1 LQKLTRDFLIFVSEF
16 SLQRTIFRQVLCFII
31 NQIKIMARSVFSIT
45 GLIVIV
51 IFSISCVSGK
61 KFSSLQDTSRQF
73 MNERDAFKTDN
84 IELEMQ
90 NKELTAKLASL
101 EKEIGSVKQD
111 ITTVQGERDKAVED
125 YNKISSKYNEL
136 QNAQEDL
143 IKGNVKE
150 TQKLLTELQAA
161 QENLQK
167 KEDLLRQLEQTLD
180 TKKSSLD
187 ELTFELE
194 KRNARMAELEKI
206 LDAQKK
212 IVQDL
217 KNKVSEALLGFENNG
232 LTVTMK
238 NGKVYVS
245 LDEKL
250 LFKSA
255 SWDIDAN
262 GRNALKKLANVLEK
276 NPDIQVQIEGHT
288 DNVPYNPGSGQ
299 LKDNWDL
306 SVKRATT
313 VVRVL
318 LEGSKINPKRL
329 TASGRSEYQPV
340 DERNIQDARQKNRR
354 TEIVLTPDLTELY
367 QLIDKY

>member
-1 LQKLTRDFLIFVSEF
+1 MKKIVVNIFGLVFLVMIS
-16 SLQRTIFRQVLCFII
+16 
-31 NQIKIMARSVFSIT
+31 M
-45 GLIVIV
+45 
-51 IFSISCVSGK
+51 SCVSGK
-61 KFSSLQDTSRQF
+61 KYSSLQDTSKQF

-84 IELEMQ
+84 IGLEMQ
-90 NKELTAKLASL
+90 NKEYAEKLATI
-101 EKEIGSVKQD
+101 EKGMAAVKKD
-111 ITTVQGERDKAVED
+111 ISAAQSSRDKAVD
-125 YNKISSKYNEL
+125 DFNKISGKYNEL

-143 IKGNVKE
+143 VKGNVKE

-180 TKKSSLD
+180 TKKASLD

-217 KNKVSEALLGFENNG
+217 KSKVSEALLGFENNG

-262 GRNALKKLANVLEK
+262 GKNALKKLAGVLEK
-276 NPDIQVQIEGHT
+276 NPDIQVSIEGHT
-288 DNVPYNPGSGQ
+288 DNVPYNPGNSQ

-313 VVRVL
+313 VIRVL
-318 LEGSKINPKRL
+318 LEGSGIDPKRL
-329 TASGRSEYQPV
+329 TASGRSQYQPV
-340 DERNIQDARQKNRR
+340 DDHNTTDARQKNRR

-367 QLIDKY
+367 NLINKY

>member
-1 LQKLTRDFLIFVSEF
+1 MK
-16 SLQRTIFRQVLCFII
+16 
-31 NQIKIMARSVFSIT
+31 RSVYSIT
-45 GLIVIV
+45 GIIAIV
-51 IFSISCVSGK
+51 IFSVSCVSGRK
-61 KFSSLQDTSRQF
+61 YSTLQDTSKQF
-73 MNERDAFKTDN
+73 MNERDAFKTD
-84 IELEMQ
+84 IIGLEMS
-90 NKELTAKLASL
+90 NKELEAKLATL
-101 EKEIGSVKQD
+101 DKDMAKVKLD
-111 ITTVQGERDKAVED
+111 ITTVQAERDKAVED
-125 YNKISSKYNEL
+125 YNKISSKYSEL

-143 IKGNVKE
+143 VKGNVKE

-180 TKKSSLD
+180 TKKASLD

-194 KRNARMAELEKI
+194 KKNARMAELEKI

-255 SWDIDAN
+255 SYDIDAN
-262 GRNALKKLANVLEK
+262 GRNALKKLAGVLEK
-276 NPDIQVQIEGHT
+276 NPDIQVMIEGHT
-288 DNVPYNPGSGQ
+288 DNVPYNPGAGQ

-318 LEGSKINPKRL
+318 LEGSKIDAKRL
-329 TASGRSEYQPV
+329 TASGRSEYLPV
-340 DERNIQDARQKNRR
+340 DDRNTTDARQKNRR
-354 TEIVLTPDLTELY
+354 TEIILTPDLTELY
-367 QLIDKY
+367 NLINKY

>member
-1 LQKLTRDFLIFVSEF
+1 MNRSILYIPGFLV
-16 SLQRTIFRQVLCFII
+16 
-31 NQIKIMARSVFSIT
+31 
-45 GLIVIV
+45 LIVLSV
-51 IFSISCVSGK
+51 SCVSGK

-84 IELEMQ
+84 IGLGME
-90 NKELTAKLASL
+90 NKELKAKLASL
-101 EKEIGSVKQD
+101 EKRVGSSERD
-111 ITTVQGERDKAVED
+111 IDAARNERDKAVDD
-125 YNKISSKYNEL
+125 YNRISLKYTEL
-136 QNAQEDL
+136 QNSQEDL

-150 TQKLLTELQAA
+150 TQKLLSQLQEA
-161 QENLQK
+161 QANLQK
-167 KEDLLRQLEQTLD
+167 KEDLLRQLSANLD
-180 TKKSSLD
+180 TKKASLD

-194 KRNARMAELEKI
+194 KRNARLAELERI

-217 KNKVSEALLGFENNG
+217 KSKVSEALLGFENNG

-250 LFKSA
+250 LFKTA

-262 GRNALKKLANVLEK
+262 GKNALRKLAGVLEK
-276 NPDIQVQIEGHT
+276 NPDIQVTIEGHT
-288 DNVPYNPGSGQ
+288 DNVPYNPGNSQ

-313 VVRVL
+313 VIRVL
-318 LEGSKINPKRL
+318 LEGSRIDAKRL
-329 TASGRSEYQPV
+329 TAAGRSQYLPV
-340 DERNIQDARQKNRR
+340 DDRNTDDARQKNRR

-367 QLIDKY
+367 NLINKY

>member
-1 LQKLTRDFLIFVSEF
+1 MKRSIFYILGF
-16 SLQRTIFRQVLCFII
+16 FVLVIT
-31 NQIKIMARSVFSIT
+31 SV
-45 GLIVIV
+45 
-51 IFSISCVSGK
+51 SCVSGK

-84 IELEMQ
+84 IGLEMQ
-90 NKELTAKLASL
+90 NKELKARIASL
-101 EKEIGSVKQD
+101 EKSMSTVNDD
-111 ITTVQGERDKAVED
+111 ITAAQNERDKAVND
-125 YNKISSKYNEL
+125 YNRISSKYTEL

-150 TQKLLTELQAA
+150 TQKLLSDLQTA
-161 QENLQK
+161 QANLQK
-167 KEDLLRQLEQTLD
+167 KEDLLRQLEQNLD

-194 KRNARMAELEKI
+194 KRNARLAELEKI
-206 LDAQKK
+206 LDGQKK

-217 KNKVSEALLGFENNG
+217 KSKVSEALLGFENNG

-262 GRNALKKLANVLEK
+262 GKNALKKLAGVLEK
-276 NPDIQVQIEGHT
+276 NPDIQVTIEGHT
-288 DNVPYNPGSGQ
+288 DNVPYNPGNSQ

-306 SVKRATT
+306 SVKRSTT
-313 VVRVL
+313 VIRVL
-318 LEGSKINPKRL
+318 LEGSRIDAKRL
-329 TASGRSEYQPV
+329 TAAGRSQYLPV
-340 DERNIQDARQKNRR
+340 DERNTDDARQKNRR

-367 QLIDKY
+367 NLINKY

>member
-1 LQKLTRDFLIFVSEF
+1 MK
-16 SLQRTIFRQVLCFII
+16 
-31 NQIKIMARSVFSIT
+31 KSVFSIL
-45 GLIVIV
+45 GAIIIVIS
-51 IFSISCVSGK
+51 SISCVSGR
-61 KFSSLQDTSRQF
+61 KFSDLQDTSKLF

-84 IELEMQ
+84 IGLEMQ
-90 NKELTAKLASL
+90 NRELEARLSTT
-101 EKEIGSVKQD
+101 EKEINMVKED
-111 ITTVQGERDKAVED
+111 ISTVQGERDKAVED
-125 YNKISSKYNEL
+125 YNNILSKYNEL

-143 IKGNVKE
+143 IRGNVKE
-150 TQKLLTELQAA
+150 TQKLLSELQAA
-161 QENLQK
+161 QENLQQ
-167 KEDLLRQLEQTLD
+167 KEDLLRQLEQNLD
-180 TKKSSLD
+180 TKKASLD

-194 KRNARMAELEKI
+194 KRNERLAELEKI
-206 LDAQKK
+206 LDGQKQ

-217 KNKVSEALLGFENNG
+217 KSKVSEALLGFENNG

-255 SWDIDAN
+255 SWDIDVN
-262 GRNALKKLANVLEK
+262 GKNALKKLAGVLER
-276 NPDIQVQIEGHT
+276 NPGIQITIEGHT

-318 LEGSKINPKRL
+318 LEGSRIDAKRL
-329 TASGRSEYQPV
+329 TASGRSEYIPV
-340 DERNIQDARQKNRR
+340 DNSNTSDARQKNRR

-367 QLIDKY
+367 RLIDKY

>member
-1 LQKLTRDFLIFVSEF
+1 MTKSIFSTLG
-16 SLQRTIFRQVLCFII
+16 S
-31 NQIKIMARSVFSIT
+31 
-45 GLIVIV
+45 IVIV
-51 IFSISCVSGK
+51 ISLVSCVPGNK
-61 KFSSLQDTSRQF
+61 YAGLQETSKHF
-73 MNERDAFKTDN
+73 MNERDTLKTEN
-84 IELEMQ
+84 IGLEMKNRELE
-90 NKELTAKLASL
+90 AKMATL
-101 EKEIGSVKQD
+101 EKEISMVKED
-111 ITTVQGERDKAVED
+111 ISKAEGERDRAVED
-125 YNKISSKYNEL
+125 YNKLSGKYNEL

-150 TQKLLTELQAA
+150 TQRLLAELSAA

-167 KEDLLRQLEQTLD
+167 KEDLLRQLGQNLD
-180 TKKSSLD
+180 TKKASLD

-194 KRNARMAELEKI
+194 KRNAKLAELQKV

-232 LTVTMK
+232 LTVTQK
-238 NGKVYVS
+238 DGKVYIS

-262 GRNALKKLANVLEK
+262 GRNALKKLASVLEK
-276 NPDIQVQIEGHT
+276 NPGIQVTIEGHT
-288 DNVPYNPGSGQ
+288 DNVPYNPGNSQ

-318 LEGSKINPKRL
+318 LEGSKIRPERL
-329 TASGRSEYQPV
+329 TAAGRSEYLPV
-340 DERNIQDARQKNRR
+340 DKSNTPEARQKNRR

-367 QLIDKY
+367 NLINKY

>member
-1 LQKLTRDFLIFVSEF
+1 MSRLLFYILGFFCLLMVS
-16 SLQRTIFRQVLCFII
+16 L
-31 NQIKIMARSVFSIT
+31 
-45 GLIVIV
+45 
-51 IFSISCVSGK
+51 SCVSGK
-61 KFSSLQDTSRQF
+61 KYSSLQGTSKQF
-73 MNERDAFKTDN
+73 MDERDAFKTDN
-84 IELEMQ
+84 IGLEMQ
-90 NKELTAKLASL
+90 NKELKAKLASL
-101 EKEIGSVKQD
+101 EKQVGTAEQD
-111 ITTVQGERDKAVED
+111 IAAAQNERDKAVDE
-125 YNKISSKYNEL
+125 YNRISSKYTEL

-150 TQKLLTELQAA
+150 TQKLLAQLQDA
-161 QENLQK
+161 QSNLLK
-167 KEDLLRQLEQTLD
+167 KEDLLRQLSQNLD
-180 TKKSSLD
+180 TKKASLD

-194 KRNARMAELEKI
+194 KRNARLAELEKI

-217 KNKVSEALLGFENNG
+217 KAKVSEALLGFENNG

-262 GRNALKKLANVLEK
+262 GKNALRKLAGVLEK
-276 NPDIQVQIEGHT
+276 NPDIQVTIEGHT
-288 DNVPYNPGSGQ
+288 DNVPYNPGNSQ

-306 SVKRATT
+306 SVKRATS
-313 VVRVL
+313 VIRVL
-318 LEGSKINPKRL
+318 LEGSKIDAKRL
-329 TASGRSEYQPV
+329 TAAGRSQYSPV
-340 DERNIQDARQKNRR
+340 DNRNTDDARQKNRR

-367 QLIDKY
+367 KLIDKY

>member
-1 LQKLTRDFLIFVSEF
+1 MTK
-16 SLQRTIFRQVLCFII
+16 SLFAII
-31 NQIKIMARSVFSIT
+31 GSIAIIISSV
-45 GLIVIV
+45 
-51 IFSISCVSGK
+51 SCVSGK
-61 KFSSLQDTSRQF
+61 KYASLEDTSKQF

-84 IELEMQ
+84 IGLGMKNRELEAKIATFEQ
-90 NKELTAKLASL
+90 EIAAIKEDISKT
-101 EKEIGSVKQD
+101 EI
-111 ITTVQGERDKAVED
+111 ERDKAVTD
-125 YNKISSKYNEL
+125 YNRLSAKYNEL
-136 QNAQEDL
+136 QTAQEDL
-143 IKGNVKE
+143 IKGNVRE
-150 TQKLLTELQAA
+150 TQRLLTELGAA

-167 KEDLLRQLEQTLD
+167 KEDLLRQLGQNLD
-180 TKKSSLD
+180 TKKASLD

-194 KRNARMAELEKI
+194 KRNARLAELEKV

-232 LTVTMK
+232 LTVTQK
-238 NGKVYVS
+238 DGKVYIS

-262 GRNALKKLANVLEK
+262 GRNALKKLASVLEK
-276 NPDIQVQIEGHT
+276 NPGIQVTIEGHT
-288 DNVPYNPGSGQ
+288 DNVPYNPGNSQ

-318 LEGSKINPKRL
+318 LEGTKIKPERL
-329 TASGRSEYQPV
+329 TASGRSEYLPV
-340 DERNIQDARQKNRR
+340 DKSNSPDARQKNRR

-367 QLIDKY
+367 NLINKY

>member
-1 LQKLTRDFLIFVSEF
+1 MKKSIFSFLG
-16 SLQRTIFRQVLCFII
+16 II
-31 NQIKIMARSVFSIT
+31 
-45 GLIVIV
+45 LIVI
-51 IFSISCVSGK
+51 SLISCVSGK
-61 KFSSLQDTSRQF
+61 KFSELQDTSKQF

-84 IELEMQ
+84 IGLEMQ
-90 NKELTAKLASL
+90 NRELEAKLSNI
-101 EKEIGSVKQD
+101 EKEMTIVKDD
-111 ITTVQGERDKAVED
+111 ISTVQSERDKAVDD
-125 YNKISSKYNEL
+125 YSKILSKYNEL

-143 IKGNVKE
+143 IRGNVKE
-150 TQKLLTELQAA
+150 TQKLLSELQAA
-161 QENLQK
+161 QENLQR
-167 KEDLLRQLEQTLD
+167 KEDLLRQLEQNLD
-180 TKKSSLD
+180 TKKATLD

-194 KRNARMAELEKI
+194 KRNARLAELEKI
-206 LDAQKK
+206 LDGQKQ

-217 KNKVSEALLGFENNG
+217 KSKVSEALLGFENNG

-255 SWDIDAN
+255 SWDIDVN
-262 GRNALKKLANVLEK
+262 GKNALKKLAGVLER
-276 NPDIQVQIEGHT
+276 NPDIQVTIEGHT

-318 LEGSKINPKRL
+318 LEGSKIDAKRL
-329 TASGRSEYQPV
+329 TASGRSEYIPV
-340 DERNIQDARQKNRR
+340 DDRNTTDARQKNRR

-367 QLIDKY
+367 RLIDKY

>member
-1 LQKLTRDFLIFVSEF
+1 
-16 SLQRTIFRQVLCFII
+16 
-31 NQIKIMARSVFSIT
+31 
-45 GLIVIV
+45 
-51 IFSISCVSGK
+51 
-61 KFSSLQDTSRQF
+61 

-84 IELEMQ
+84 IGLEMQ
-90 NKELTAKLASL
+90 NKELKAKIASL
-101 EKEIGSVKQD
+101 EKSMSTVNDD
-111 ITTVQGERDKAVED
+111 ITAAQNERDKAVND
-125 YNKISSKYNEL
+125 YNRISSKYTEL

-150 TQKLLTELQAA
+150 TQKLLSDLQAA
-161 QENLQK
+161 QANLQK
-167 KEDLLRQLEQTLD
+167 KEDLLRQLEQNLD

-194 KRNARMAELEKI
+194 KRNARLAELEKI
-206 LDAQKK
+206 LDGQKR

-217 KNKVSEALLGFENNG
+217 KSKVSEALLGFENNG

-262 GRNALKKLANVLEK
+262 GKNALKKLAGVLEK
-276 NPDIQVQIEGHT
+276 NPDIQVTIEGHT
-288 DNVPYNPGSGQ
+288 DNVPYNPGNSQ

-313 VVRVL
+313 VIRVL
-318 LEGSKINPKRL
+318 LEGSRIDAKRL
-329 TASGRSEYQPV
+329 TAAGRSQYLPV
-340 DERNIQDARQKNRR
+340 DERNTDDARQKNRR

-367 QLIDKY
+367 NLINKY

>member
-1 LQKLTRDFLIFVSEF
+1 MIADSH
-16 SLQRTIFRQVLCFII
+16 I
-31 NQIKIMARSVFSIT
+31 NQIEIMKKSIYHIT
-45 GLIVIV
+45 GLILI
-51 IFSISCVSGK
+51 ILFSTSCVSGR
-61 KFSSLQDTSRQF
+61 KFSSVQDKGRQF
-73 MNERDAFKTDN
+73 MNERDDYKTGN
-84 IELEMQ
+84 IALEMQ
-90 NKELTAKLASL
+90 NKELAAKLAAL
-101 EKEIGSVKQD
+101 EKEMS
-111 ITTVQGERDKAVED
+111 TVEQEILSAQSSRDKAVED
-125 YNKISSKYNEL
+125 LNRISAKYNEL
-136 QNAQEDL
+136 QNAQEDM

-161 QENLQK
+161 QLNLQK
-167 KEDLLRQLEQTLD
+167 KEDLLRQLEQNLD

-194 KRNARMAELEKI
+194 KRNARLAELEKI

-255 SWDIDAN
+255 SYDIDVN
-262 GRNALKKLANVLEK
+262 GKNALKKLAGVLEK
-276 NPDIQVQIEGHT
+276 NPGIQITIEGHT

-318 LEGSKINPKRL
+318 LEGSKIDAKRL
-329 TASGRSEYQPV
+329 TAAGRSQYLPV
-340 DERNIQDARQKNRR
+340 DEGTTADARQKNRR

>member
-1 LQKLTRDFLIFVSEF
+1 MNRSIYYILGIFA
-16 SLQRTIFRQVLCFII
+16 L
-31 NQIKIMARSVFSIT
+31 
-45 GLIVIV
+45 V

-61 KFSSLQDTSRQF
+61 KFSSLQDTSKQF

-84 IELEMQ
+84 IGLEMQ
-90 NKELTAKLASL
+90 NKELKAKLVSL
-101 EKEIGSVKQD
+101 EKEIDTVKQV
-111 ITTVQGERDKAVED
+111 ITAAQTERDKAVDD
-125 YNKISSKYNEL
+125 YNKISSRYNEL

-150 TQKLLTELQAA
+150 TQRLLSELQTA

-167 KEDLLRQLEQTLD
+167 KEDLLRQLGQNLD
-180 TKKSSLD
+180 TKKATLD
-187 ELTFELE
+187 QLTFELE
-194 KRNARMAELEKI
+194 KKNARMAELEKI
-206 LDAQKK
+206 LDTQKK

-255 SWDIDAN
+255 SWDIDVN
-262 GRNALKKLANVLEK
+262 GKNALKKLANVLEK
-276 NPDIQVQIEGHT
+276 NPDIQVMIEGHT
-288 DNVPYNPGSGQ
+288 DNVPYNPGNSQ

-313 VVRVL
+313 VIRVL
-318 LEGSKINPKRL
+318 LEGSKIDAKRL
-329 TASGRSEYQPV
+329 TASGRSQYLPV
-340 DERNIQDARQKNRR
+340 DDRNTSDARQKNRR
-354 TEIVLTPDLTELY
+354 TEIILTPDLTELY
-367 QLIDKY
+367 NLINKY